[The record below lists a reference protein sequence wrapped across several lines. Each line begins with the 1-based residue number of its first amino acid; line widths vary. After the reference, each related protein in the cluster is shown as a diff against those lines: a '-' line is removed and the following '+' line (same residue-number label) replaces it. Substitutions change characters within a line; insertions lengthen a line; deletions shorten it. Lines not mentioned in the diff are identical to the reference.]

1 LFFLGWCWG
10 VPGQGG
16 GVKAR
21 PEAACEAAGGP

>member
-10 VPGQGG
+10 APGQGG

-21 PEAACEAAGGP
+21 PQAAREAAGGP